1 MQTTKLGA
9 ITVAVLAA
17 SAGGA
22 LAQGLTLNFGPN
34 DGSSIVFFGSASQF
48 NFTPGTVTATDPF
61 GLQWNVTSESGSAA
75 TGSAVGDSGSILNG
89 PFNYGS
95 IITSGAYQSAT
106 VLGPLGQLAISDG
119 SGYLS
124 GTVNFIDISTYGR
137 AGGFVN
143 DLLDINLTG
152 VNYSGSNP
160 DLQFLYANQPGV
172 LDLSFNFSGLGETLS
187 QIKEND
193 ATVSSSYSGS
203 ISVVAIPEPT
213 TLAMSGLG
221 ALGVLG
227 LVLRRR
233 KNS

>member
-9 ITVAVLAA
+9 IAAAVLTV
-17 SAGGA
+17 SAGSA
-22 LAQGLTLNFGPN
+22 LAQNLTLDFGPN
-34 DGSSIVFFGSASQF
+34 VGSSIVFFGAASQF
-48 NFTPGTVTATDPF
+48 NFNPGTVTGSNPL
-61 GLQWNVTSESGSAA
+61 GLQWSVTSESGSAA
-75 TGSAVGDSGSILNG
+75 TGSADGHLGSILNG
-89 PFNYGS
+89 PFNYGP
-95 IITSGAYQSAT
+95 IISSGAYQSAT
-106 VLGPLGQLAISDG
+106 VLGPLGQLEIADG
-119 SGYLS
+119 AGYLS

-152 VNYSGSNP
+152 VTYSGSNP

-187 QIKEND
+187 QIKANNV
-193 ATVSSSYSGS
+193 TVSSSYSGS

-221 ALGVLG
+221 ALGALG
-227 LVLRRR
+227 LVLRPR